1 MSKKIMQIGQ
11 IISAKLNNSRVIY
24 HFKIKEIVNDG
35 FFGDYRVARYSD
47 GNKKNPVL
55 HPSGFFPKR
64 EYKFT
69 ILKRKK
75 L

>member
-1 MSKKIMQIGQ
+1 MQIGQ

-24 HFKIKEIVNDG
+24 HFQIREIVNDG
-35 FFGDYRVARYSD
+35 FFGDYRVERYSD
-47 GNKKNPVL
+47 GRKQKNPAL
-55 HPSGFFPKR
+55 HFSGFFPKR

-69 ILKRKK
+69 ILKRKV